1 MADDVVFPED
11 HPRRNR
17 SKYDEGMSN
26 RMKFSF
32 SAVVFGIVFLVA
44 MSWFVY
50 SQFRIEVG
58 RDEIAV
64 LIRKTGPDME
74 NNSEIAATSE
84 DGVEGKGVQREFLTA
99 GKYFRNPF
107 TWDWEYHPIIEVP
120 EGKIGI
126 KVSLTGENLPYGE
139 FLAKVDKDGNPTT
152 KGIMPGVLRPG
163 LHFVHPYLYEV
174 NVEDY
179 EPVVIKSGIRGVV
192 TNLAGPLP
200 EDPNQLLVEKGF
212 RGVQEEVMTEAA
224 EYINPYAT
232 RISLVDCTSQ
242 RFNLAEKKDMGFPTK
257 DGFWVSLDGIIEF
270 RVVPE
275 KAASVYVTYN
285 DSHNGDAI
293 DEEIIRKIIMPN
305 ARSFCRLQGSKT
317 LGRDLISGVTRIK
330 FQEQFQEQMR
340 EACEPL
346 GIEIIQALIT
356 RINPPVQISEL
367 VQERELA
374 KEDQLKYLEQIEEEM
389 TQKELRIDEQE
400 RDQKGK
406 LVEADQEIVKKTTAA
421 EKEQAVELTRANQ
434 RLEVAKLRLEAAKD
448 EAAAI
453 VARGKADAEVVKFQN
468 TADAAGWKR
477 SVEAFSGDGNEFARY
492 VLLQKLS
499 PAYQRLMI
507 NTADSPI
514 MKIFELF
521 STEQSTLPAGT
532 KSPAV
537 DSKTPAETPITTSTQ
552 ND

>member
-11 HPRRNR
+11 HPRRSQGRRGNDIGG
-17 SKYDEGMSN
+17 KLKKWFSN
-26 RMKFSF
+26 SL
-32 SAVVFGIVFLVA
+32 FLVA
-44 MSWFVY
+44 LVILGSWFIY
-50 SQFRIEVG
+50 SQFRIEVAD
-58 RDEIAV
+58 DEIAV
-64 LIRKTGPDME
+64 LIRKTGLDMD
-74 NNSEIAATSE
+74 NGSEIADSAE
-84 DGVEGKGVQREFLTA
+84 HKGIQREFLRA
-99 GKYFRNPF
+99 GKHFRNPLF
-107 TWDWEYHPIIEVP
+107 WDWEYHTIPEVP
-120 EGKIGI
+120 AGKIGI
-126 KVSLTGENLPYGE
+126 LVSLTGENLPYGE
-139 FLAKVDKDGNPTT
+139 FLAQVDENGEPIT
-152 KGIMPGVLRPG
+152 KGIMPEVKRPG
-163 LHFVHPYLYEV
+163 LVFLNPYLYEV
-174 NVEDY
+174 IIGDF
-179 EPVVIKSGIRGVV
+179 EPVEIKSGFRGVI

-200 EDPNQLLVEKGF
+200 EDPNQLLVPEGF
-212 RGVQEEVMTEAA
+212 RGVQEQVLDEGT

-270 RVVPE
+270 RVVPDE
-275 KAASVYVTYN
+275 AASVYVTYN
-285 DSHNGDAI
+285 DSDNGDAI
-293 DEEIIRKIIMPN
+293 DEEVIRKIIMPN
-305 ARSFCRLQGSKT
+305 ARSFCRLQGSNT
-317 LGRDLISGVTRIK
+317 LGRDLISGETRIK

-356 RINPPVQISEL
+356 RINPPIQISEL

-374 KEDQLKYLEQIEEEM
+374 KEDQLKYLEQIQEEM
-389 TQKELRIDEQE
+389 TQKELRIDEEE

-421 EKEQAVELTRANQ
+421 NKKQAVEMTLANQ

-453 VARGKADAEVVKFQN
+453 IARGTADAEVVGFQN
-468 TADAAGWKR
+468 KADAAGWKR

-499 PAYQRLMI
+499 PSYRRLMI

-521 STEQSTLPAGT
+521 SSEQSEKPVEGKTPT
-532 KSPAV
+532 V
-537 DSKTPAETPITTSTQ
+537 NSKTPADSPMTTTAES
-552 ND
+552 N